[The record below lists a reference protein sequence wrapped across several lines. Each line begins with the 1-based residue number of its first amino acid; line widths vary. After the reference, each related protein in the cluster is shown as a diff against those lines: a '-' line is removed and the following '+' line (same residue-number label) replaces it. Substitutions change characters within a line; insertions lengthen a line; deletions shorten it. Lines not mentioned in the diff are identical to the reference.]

1 MESDELVP
9 EGLFSFGS
17 VLTLSGRYVTP
28 ALPHVIPRYPTYPLF
43 SFVPSS
49 RSHTSDNPN
58 NPNNP
63 ITLITLKPKSILG
76 SVWSRWT
83 TLIGA
88 LAGPG
93 AHRRCVRRT
102 QGGRKPLCTLTPHRR
117 SPPFRRSQIQIFN
130 SSQPTPPWCSCC
142 SRSRCTNNRPSN
154 SSPTSSR
161 LLVVLLF
168 SSLRSELL
176 QRHRC
181 QLSRFLRLRTLVHP
195 RLRHRCCRGLIQSS
209 HNPLLPPMHRL

>member
-49 RSHTSDNPN
+49 RSHTSDNP
-58 NPNNP
+58 
-63 ITLITLKPKSILG
+63 
-76 SVWSRWT
+76 
-83 TLIGA
+83 
-88 LAGPG
+88 
-93 AHRRCVRRT
+93 RRT

-130 SSQPTPPWCSCC
+130 SSQPTPHWCSCC

-154 SSPTSSR
+154 FSPTSSR